1 MTVDAVDR
9 AIVNHLQ
16 DGLPLV
22 ERPFAAAAARLGIDE
37 DALIARLEA
46 LLAGGVLTR
55 FGPLIDVA
63 AMGGA
68 YTLAAL
74 AVPPERFDEVAAQ
87 VNAHPEV
94 AHNYARDHALNM
106 WFVVAAESRA
116 RIDAV
121 LAAIGAETG
130 LPVYD
135 FPKQAEYFVQA
146 RFRA

>member
-1 MTVDAVDR
+1 MDAVDR
-9 AIVNHLQ
+9 AIINHLQ

-22 ERPFAAAAARLGIDE
+22 ERPFAAAAAELGIDE
-37 DALIARLEA
+37 NALIARLEA

-74 AVPPERFDEVAAQ
+74 SVPHERFDEVAAQ

-94 AHNYARDHALNM
+94 AHNYAREHELNM
-106 WFVVAAESRA
+106 WFVVAAQSRA

-135 FPKQAEYFVQA
+135 FPKQAEYFVEA